1 MQRKENFSGIVGV
14 NTQDRAVQELQ
25 GRIADRTKEHL
36 GPADQA
42 IIVARQVLL
51 QAVKAVRAGEDPP
64 GTDTSYYRARSAVK
78 IIAADAPWRTAIL
91 DDMYPSAADQLAV
104 D

>member
-1 MQRKENFSGIVGV
+1 M
-14 NTQDRAVQELQ
+14 
-25 GRIADRTKEHL
+25 

-51 QAVKAVRAGEDPP
+51 RAVKAVQAGEDPP

-78 IIAADAPWRTAIL
+78 IIAAEAPWRTAIL
-91 DDMYPSAADQLAV
+91 NDMYPAGGDQLAAS
-104 D
+104 